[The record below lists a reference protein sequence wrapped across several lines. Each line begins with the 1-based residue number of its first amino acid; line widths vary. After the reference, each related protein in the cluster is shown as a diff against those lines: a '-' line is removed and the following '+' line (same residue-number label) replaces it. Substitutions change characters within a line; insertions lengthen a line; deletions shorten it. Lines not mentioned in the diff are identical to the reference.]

1 VRFRAASNAKKNM
14 MDEAVYLPEMAG
26 ASTANNMVVWLIWVG
41 YGSSRLECG

>member
-1 VRFRAASNAKKNM
+1 M

-41 YGSSRLECG
+41 YGSIQAGMRMTTQ